1 MQKYLI
7 SYFITALIFLSIDA
21 VWLGIVA
28 KKFYFNNLGYLLAE
42 KPNFIAAGIFY
53 LIYVIGIVIFAIAP
67 AFKINSASTALIY
80 GSLFGFFAYL
90 TYDMTNYSTVKN
102 WPIIITFVDILWGTI
117 LTGFSA
123 CAGYII
129 TKSIIQ

>member
-21 VWLGIVA
+21 IWLGIVA

-53 LIYVIGIVIFAIAP
+53 LIYVIGIVIFAISP
-67 AFKINSASTALIY
+67 ALIY

-123 CAGYII
+123 CAGYIV
-129 TKSIIQ
+129 TRSIIQ

>member
-53 LIYVIGIVIFAIAP
+53 LIYVIGIVIFAFAP

-80 GSLFGFFAYL
+80 GSLFVIF
-90 TYDMTNYSTVKN
+90 NR
-102 WPIIITFVDILWGTI
+102 
-117 LTGFSA
+117 
-123 CAGYII
+123 
-129 TKSIIQ
+129 